1 MRPRVLFDISGS
13 RHTRCLRLIQCLESF
28 STKLASSKVKFI
40 TYALITAMV
49 KQFSTC
55 RWASAICPAYT
66 HFAIQKQP
74 YERDCCI
81 QQCKNMNITCHSY
94 GKVFNNL
101 SEGVQYSST
110 TGGFL
115 AFCLDECCKDYL
127 VSAIN

>member
-1 MRPRVLFDISGS
+1 MRPRVLFDISGP

-28 STKLASSKVKFI
+28 STKLANFKVKFI

-55 RWASAICPAYT
+55 RWGKCDLPCLCPFCNTNSLMKETAI
-66 HFAIQKQP
+66 FK
-74 YERDCCI
+74 
-81 QQCKNMNITCHSY
+81 CKNMYISCHSC

-110 TGGFL
+110 TRGFL
-115 AFCLDECCKDYL
+115 AFCSDECCKDYL

>member
-1 MRPRVLFDISGS
+1 MFGK
-13 RHTRCLRLIQCLESF
+13 F
-28 STKLASSKVKFI
+28 FNKVSELQSQVYHVRSDF
-40 TYALITAMV
+40 TAMV

-55 RWASAICPAYT
+55 RWAGAIYPAYA
-66 HFAIQKQP
+66 HFAIQKRP

-81 QQCKNMNITCHSY
+81 QQCKNMNITCHTY

-110 TGGFL
+110 TRGFP
-115 AFCLDECCKDYL
+115 AFCSDECCKDYL